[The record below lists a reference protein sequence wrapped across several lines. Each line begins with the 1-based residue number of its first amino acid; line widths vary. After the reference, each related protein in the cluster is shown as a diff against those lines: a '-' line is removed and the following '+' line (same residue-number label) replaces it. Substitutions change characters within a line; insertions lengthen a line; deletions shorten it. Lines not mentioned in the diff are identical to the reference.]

1 MPRKHYTPPLSRFVV
16 CALFH
21 QAKVRSIPMTQL
33 ANEIM
38 QAGLK
43 DSPGWKQARAQQ
55 ETMRMASTISRWS
68 LGGRPRLRRPAN
80 VIGTPERQMIFF
92 IRSQSGSDK

>member
-1 MPRKHYTPPLSRFVV
+1 MPRKHYTPPLSRFLV

-33 ANEIM
+33 ANEIL

-43 DSPGWKQARAQQ
+43 ETPGWKQAQAEQ
-55 ETMRMASTISRWS
+55 EAMQVGEGVTEYT
-68 LGGRPRLRRPAN
+68 
-80 VIGTPERQMIFF
+80 T
-92 IRSQSGSDK
+92 K

>member
-1 MPRKHYTPPLSRFVV
+1 MPRKHYTPPLSRFLV

-43 DSPGWKQARAQQ
+43 ETPGWKRAQAQ
-55 ETMRMASTISRWS
+55 LETM
-68 LGGRPRLRRPAN
+68 
-80 VIGTPERQMIFF
+80 Q
-92 IRSQSGSDK
+92 IREGETEYRTD

>member
-1 MPRKHYTPPLSRFVV
+1 MPEKHYTPPLSRFLV

-43 DSPGWKQARAQQ
+43 DSPGWKQAQAQQ
-55 ETMRMASTISRWS
+55 EAMQMREGVTVA
-68 LGGRPRLRRPAN
+68 
-80 VIGTPERQMIFF
+80 FY
-92 IRSQSGSDK
+92 

>member
-1 MPRKHYTPPLSRFVV
+1 MPQKHYTPPLSRFLV

-38 QAGLK
+38 QTGLK
-43 DSPGWKQARAQQ
+43 DSPGWKLAEAQQ
-55 ETMRMASTISRWS
+55 EAMRMGEGVTEY
-68 LGGRPRLRRPAN
+68 
-80 VIGTPERQMIFF
+80 TT
-92 IRSQSGSDK
+92 K

>member
-1 MPRKHYTPPLSRFVV
+1 MPQKHYTPPLSRFLV

-43 DSPGWKQARAQQ
+43 ETPGWKQAQAQQ
-55 ETMRMASTISRWS
+55 EAMQTREGVTQ
-68 LGGRPRLRRPAN
+68 N
-80 VIGTPERQMIFF
+80 TT
-92 IRSQSGSDK
+92 K

>member
-1 MPRKHYTPPLSRFVV
+1 MPRKHYTPPLSRFLV

-43 DSPGWKQARAQQ
+43 ETPGWKRAQAQQ
-55 ETMRMASTISRWS
+55 EAMR
-68 LGGRPRLRRPAN
+68 
-80 VIGTPERQMIFF
+80 IGEGVTQY
-92 IRSQSGSDK
+92 KTK

>member
-1 MPRKHYTPPLSRFVV
+1 MPQTHYTPPFNRFIV

-43 DSPGWKQARAQQ
+43 DTPGWQEAQAQQ
-55 ETMRMASTISRWS
+55 EAI
-68 LGGRPRLRRPAN
+68 
-80 VIGTPERQMIFF
+80 QMGEGVTEYQT
-92 IRSQSGSDK
+92 R